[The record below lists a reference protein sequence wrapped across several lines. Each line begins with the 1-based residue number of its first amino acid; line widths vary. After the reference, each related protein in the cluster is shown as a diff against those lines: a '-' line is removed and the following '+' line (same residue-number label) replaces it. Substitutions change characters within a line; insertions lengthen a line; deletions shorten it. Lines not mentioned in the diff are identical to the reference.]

1 MKYFIFLRSKSGFI
15 FDQGKKNLFDRLS
28 GFIKEEAAQATTEY
42 ILLLS
47 ISVSLFMILKKMLSP
62 AFQKLTESLQS
73 RINRVFDPK
82 ALHQF
87 RVR

>member
-1 MKYFIFLRSKSGFI
+1 MRWYSVLNKRKTKFISSKGFI
-15 FDQGKKNLFDRLS
+15 Q
-28 GFIKEEAAQATTEY
+28 FIKEEAAQSTIEY

-47 ISVSLFMILKKMLSP
+47 ISVSLFLILKKMLSP
-62 AFQKLTESLQS
+62 AFQKLTESLQA
-73 RINRVFDPK
+73 RITRAFDPK